1 MGTPYLVEAAFGYCP
16 KNAPVR
22 RIITGVN
29 WSVAIGD
36 PFRELDEDVSLG
48 ELLAEQRAGP
58 KEPIVFVLHV
68 VVDAFRHYARA
79 PMIRE
84 AIERAIEEMPADA
97 IAVPVILRNR

>member
-1 MGTPYLVEAAFGYCP
+1 MMGIPYLVEAAFGYCP

-68 VVDAFRHYARA
+68 VCRRLPALRPRADDPGSGRARDRRDAGRCYRR
-79 PMIRE
+79 PG
-84 AIERAIEEMPADA
+84 
-97 IAVPVILRNR
+97 